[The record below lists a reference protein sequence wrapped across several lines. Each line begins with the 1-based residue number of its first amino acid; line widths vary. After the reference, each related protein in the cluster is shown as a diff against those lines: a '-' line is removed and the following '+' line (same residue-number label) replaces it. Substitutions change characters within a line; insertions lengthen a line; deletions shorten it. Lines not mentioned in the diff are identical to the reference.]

1 MKKQLDIVCLPQLDA
16 LDLCDAG
23 QFLEAHS
30 VANGIDCQNWE
41 KEYPAKPKVK
51 FFIAHTNKNLFVKFV
66 AEEHYLVAEVDKNLG
81 PVAND
86 SCVEFFVK
94 NYESKEYFNFE
105 FNCIGR
111 INASHR
117 ETRNNPTRL
126 TSEELAQIGVY
137 SSCGTEPFAEK
148 KGNFRWGLTV
158 AIPFSLI
165 DFKIKG
171 DGDFLLGNFYK
182 CAGKSSQPHYLSW
195 SPIVS
200 EKPNFHLPDFFG
212 KLNIKQFLG
221 CV

>member
-1 MKKQLDIVCLPQLDA
+1 MKKQLDIVRLPQLDEV
-16 LDLCDAG
+16 DLCDAG
-23 QFLEAHS
+23 RVLEAHTA
-30 VANGIDCQNWE
+30 ANGIDSVNWAN
-41 KEYPAKPKVK
+41 KYPAKPDVK
-51 FFIAHTNKNLFVKFV
+51 FFIAHTSKNLFVKFT
-66 AEEHYLVAEVDKNLG
+66 AEEHCLRAEVDKNLG

-94 NYESKEYFNFE
+94 TPESKEYFNFE

-126 TSEELAQIGVY
+126 TLEELAEIGVY

-148 KGNFRWGLTV
+148 KGNFEWSLTV
-158 AIPFSLI
+158 VIPLKLI
-165 DFKIKG
+165 GFEIKG

-182 CAGKSSQPHYLSW
+182 CAGKSSRPHYLSW

-200 EKPNFHLPDFFG
+200 ETPNFHLPDFFG
-212 KLNIKQFLG
+212 KLNIK
-221 CV
+221 